1 MYEQKPLFLHKFANL
16 QHIDLKMVDIF
27 MKKFLRA
34 LPAAL
39 AAAAIA
45 LAAVSCEKS
54 LEIPEPGRY
63 YSVKADGTQY
73 FVWLESADENG
84 NATGHFYIADG
95 QSPAPRHDFTARF
108 SRKRLSIS
116 ADGNEVR
123 LKNSSI
129 SYEPYIEPPFE
140 ERDTRLYR
148 EKYCDV
154 SVKKDVIYA
163 DVQGYWSSLEGAE
176 EDISR
181 VFSQGFVKSFRKR
194 GLKLAFDLYRPEDL
208 SGRRPLIMFI
218 HGGAFYIGHKAE
230 PAYIDFCRHFAAMGY
245 VTASIDYRL
254 GFHLSKNEIERA
266 GYVALQDA
274 HAALRFLVS
283 HADEYNIDPERIF
296 VAGSSAGGITALNLA
311 FMKDDDRPKSSR
323 GKKAFLSN
331 KADLG
336 GIESSGN
343 RLQADFNIIAIAN
356 MWGAVSDL
364 DILGNAR
371 TSIVS
376 FHGTEDT
383 TVPYA
388 EGYPLSVA
396 GEGIAKMLSEEM
408 FGSACIDKKAE
419 ELGLRHHFYSFKG
432 EKHAFNTTGKDKKP
446 NANHTVIKDRITDFF
461 YAEMVPVPASIVK
474 DATGC
479 YHIEGSN
486 VSDVEWKVEG
496 GFVLAPPQGNGI
508 RILWCADKTGSLT
521 ASGTYGNEIAWNA
534 TLK

>member
-1 MYEQKPLFLHKFANL
+1 MYEQKTLFLHKFANL
-16 QHIDLKMVDIF
+16 QHIDLNMVDIF

-39 AAAAIA
+39 SAAAIA

-54 LEIPEPGRY
+54 LDIPEPGRY

-129 SYEPYIEPPFE
+129 SYEPYIEAPFE

-343 RLQADFNIIAIAN
+343 KLQADFNIIAIAN

>member
-1 MYEQKPLFLHKFANL
+1 
-16 QHIDLKMVDIF
+16 
-27 MKKFLRA
+27 
-34 LPAAL
+34 
-39 AAAAIA
+39 
-45 LAAVSCEKS
+45 
-54 LEIPEPGRY
+54 
-63 YSVKADGTQY
+63 
-73 FVWLESADENG
+73 
-84 NATGHFYIADG
+84 
-95 QSPAPRHDFTARF
+95 
-108 SRKRLSIS
+108 
-116 ADGNEVR
+116 
-123 LKNSSI
+123 
-129 SYEPYIEPPFE
+129 
-140 ERDTRLYR
+140 
-148 EKYCDV
+148 
-154 SVKKDVIYA
+154 
-163 DVQGYWSSLEGAE
+163 
-176 EDISR
+176 
-181 VFSQGFVKSFRKR
+181 
-194 GLKLAFDLYRPEDL
+194 
-208 SGRRPLIMFI
+208 MFI

>member
-1 MYEQKPLFLHKFANL
+1 MSMRTEY
-16 QHIDLKMVDIF
+16 
-27 MKKFLRA
+27 MKKLRHV
-34 LPAAL
+34 LPAVVSVAILAL
-39 AAAAIA
+39 GAA
-45 LAAVSCEKS
+45 SCKKKI
-54 LEIPEPGRY
+54 EIPETGRY
-63 YSVKADGTQY
+63 YSVQADGNRY
-73 FVWLESADENG
+73 FVWLENADEDG
-84 NATGHFYIADG
+84 NATGHFYAAG
-95 QSPAPRHDFTARF
+95 GESPAPRHDFTARF
-108 SRKRLSIS
+108 AKKKLSIT
-116 ADGNEVR
+116 ADGTD
-123 LKNSSI
+123 LKLKYSDV
-129 SYEPYIEPPFE
+129 SYTPYVEPPFE
-140 ERDTRLYR
+140 ERDARLYR
-148 EKYCDV
+148 EKISKV
-154 SVKKDVIYA
+154 SVRNDIVYA
-163 DVQGYWSSLEGAE
+163 KVGGYWSSLEGAE
-176 EDISR
+176 EDLSR
-181 VFSQGFVKSFRKR
+181 IFSQGFIKSFKKR
-194 GLKLAFDLYRPEDL
+194 DLKLALDLYRPEDV

-230 PAYIDFCRHFAAMGY
+230 PAYIDFCKHFASMGY

-283 HADEYNIDPERIF
+283 HADEYNIDPERVY

-311 FMKDDDRPKSSR
+311 FMKDDGRPESSR

-343 RLQADFNIIAIAN
+343 KLKADFNIIAIAN

-364 DILGNAR
+364 EMLKNAR
-371 TSIVS
+371 TSVVS

-408 FGSACIDKKAE
+408 YGSACIDKKAA

-446 NANHTVIKDRITDFF
+446 NANHVVIKDRITDFF
-461 YAEMVPVPASIVK
+461 YEEMVPVKAAIVK
-474 DATGC
+474 DAAGC
-479 YHIEGSN
+479 YHIEGEN
-486 VSDVEWKVEG
+486 VADVMWKVEG
-496 GFVLAPPQGNGI
+496 GFMLDTPEEGSIQV
-508 RILWCADKTGSLT
+508 LWCADKPRSLT
-521 ASGTYGNEIAWNA
+521 ASGTYGNEIGWNA
-534 TLK
+534 TLR